1 MSTKIRQDINIGHN
15 IRKYRIA
22 SHLTQEQVVAK
33 LQLREIEISRSAYS
47 QIECGT
53 YNIRV
58 TELLAL
64 VDLFKVPVSV
74 FFTNLSTDSD
84 SNKNNENNQL
94 ID

>member
-1 MSTKIRQDINIGHN
+1 MSTKIKQDINIGHN

-22 SHLTQEQVVAK
+22 NHLTQEQVIAK

-64 VDLFKVPVSV
+64 VDLFKVPVGV
-74 FFTNLSTDSD
+74 LFTDLSAS
-84 SNKNNENNQL
+84 SKPVK
-94 ID
+94 IS

>member
-1 MSTKIRQDINIGHN
+1 MATKIRQDINIGHN

-22 SHLTQEQVVAK
+22 NHLTQEQVIAK
-33 LQLREIEISRSAYS
+33 LQLQEIEISRSAYS

-58 TELLAL
+58 SELLAL

-74 FFTNLSTDSD
+74 FFTDLSTKSEPR
-84 SNKNNENNQL
+84 K
-94 ID
+94 